1 MLNYSVYFNSLA
13 WTDIGAYSCNY
24 QITWGSVNRITDKTY
39 TVEFKGWYTK
49 VHDLM

>member
-1 MLNYSVYFNSLA
+1 MLNYNVYFNSLA

-24 QITWGSVNRITDKTY
+24 QITGVNRITDKKY

-49 VHDLM
+49 CHSLM

>member
-1 MLNYSVYFNSLA
+1 MLNYYVYFNSLA

-24 QITWGSVNRITDKTY
+24 QITWGANRKTDKKY